1 MCLNIASSFFTME
14 YTSRISYVHIGQY
27 YYNFRLHNSVWHFLK
42 EMTLC
47 RALTTTNTINK
58 YGGDEGAVDAG

>member
-1 MCLNIASSFFTME
+1 ME